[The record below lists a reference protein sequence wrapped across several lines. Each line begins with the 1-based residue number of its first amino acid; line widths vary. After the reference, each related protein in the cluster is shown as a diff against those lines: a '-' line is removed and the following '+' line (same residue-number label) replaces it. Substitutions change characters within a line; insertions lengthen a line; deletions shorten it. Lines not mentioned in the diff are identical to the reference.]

1 MLAILR
7 SVAEGGSSTGKPCFV
22 LSMHS
27 IARQTPSSC
36 CSPCL
41 PTQASSIPSRHAPS
55 ATTTPSSDMMNIRSA
70 FAEMA
75 ARRRAS
81 RSSSLVE
88 QLSCASS
95 SSRNGSPSSSSHAG
109 EKNLRRALDTAI
121 GSLHAL
127 GSLYERREMR
137 WIEEK
142 HRLDEDQE
150 KARGD
155 YDG

>member
-1 MLAILR
+1 
-7 SVAEGGSSTGKPCFV
+7 
-22 LSMHS
+22 
-27 IARQTPSSC
+27 
-36 CSPCL
+36 
-41 PTQASSIPSRHAPS
+41 
-55 ATTTPSSDMMNIRSA
+55 MNICSA
-70 FAEMA
+70 IAEMA
-75 ARRRAS
+75 ARRCAS

-95 SSRNGSPSSSSHAG
+95 SRNGSPSSSSDARK
-109 EKNLRRALDTAI
+109 KNLHRALDTAI
-121 GSLHAL
+121 GSLHTL

-142 HRLDEDQE
+142 HRLDEDQG

>member
-1 MLAILR
+1 
-7 SVAEGGSSTGKPCFV
+7 
-22 LSMHS
+22 
-27 IARQTPSSC
+27 
-36 CSPCL
+36 
-41 PTQASSIPSRHAPS
+41 
-55 ATTTPSSDMMNIRSA
+55 MNIRSA
-70 FAEMA
+70 IAEMA
-75 ARRRAS
+75 ARRCAS

-95 SSRNGSPSSSSHAG
+95 SRNGSPSSSSDTRK
-109 EKNLRRALDTAI
+109 KNLHRALDTAI
-121 GSLHAL
+121 GSLHTL

-142 HRLDEDQE
+142 HRLDEDQG